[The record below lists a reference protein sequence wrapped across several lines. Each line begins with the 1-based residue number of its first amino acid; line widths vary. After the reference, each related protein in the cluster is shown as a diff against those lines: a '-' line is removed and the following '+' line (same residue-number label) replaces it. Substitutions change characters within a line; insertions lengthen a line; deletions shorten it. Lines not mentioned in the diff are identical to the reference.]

1 MNGADLR
8 NADLS
13 DVTLSLASLEFAN
26 LSGADLTNADLSQ
39 AWLDGADLSGAIFN
53 NASLP
58 GAQLTESGFRGAVLV
73 NARNLAFFT
82 LGSPTYDAST
92 DFTGAW
98 ADGGFTPFDPVFAGW
113 TLVPEP
119 GTAVLLGLGLAG
131 ASAVT
136 RRSV

>member
-1 MNGADLR
+1 LNGADLR

-13 DVTLSLASLEFAN
+13 DVTLSLAN

-58 GAQLTESGFRGAVLV
+58 GAQLTGSGFRGAVLV